1 MEEEKSD
8 FNEQTSFF
16 EQTVVTSEEQLKIL
30 PENILS
36 LFDNYLKGNIQPTSK
51 EEVSFLLQRWFEGSL
66 TKQDVFTCECEYTAC
81 DIDAG
86 FESYT
91 GHKRSR
97 FDSDV

>member
-1 MEEEKSD
+1 MEEEKS
-8 FNEQTSFF
+8 SFF
-16 EQTVVTSEEQLKIL
+16 EQTVVTSEEQLKML

-51 EEVSFLLQRWFEGSL
+51 EEVSSLLQRWFEGSL
-66 TKQDVFTCECEYTAC
+66 TKDNVFTSECEYTAC

-97 FDSDV
+97 LDSDV